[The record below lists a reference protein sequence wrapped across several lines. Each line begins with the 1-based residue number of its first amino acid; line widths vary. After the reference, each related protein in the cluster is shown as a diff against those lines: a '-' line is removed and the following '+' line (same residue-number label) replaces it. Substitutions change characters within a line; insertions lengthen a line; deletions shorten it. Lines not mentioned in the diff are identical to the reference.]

1 MTLLKDLFS
10 FFTENSDKLLE
21 QVLEHVGLTFLSLT
35 LAILISVPAGIL
47 ATRRPRLAPP
57 LLGFAGVMQTI
68 PSIALLGFMLP
79 LLGIGFKPAI
89 VALLLYALL
98 PILRNTYTGITEVD
112 SAVREAARGMGMTDW
127 QVLTKVELPLALP
140 VIFAGVRTSTV
151 INVGIATLAA
161 YIGAGGLG
169 EFIFGGIALNN
180 NVMILAGAI
189 PAALLAIAFDQL
201 LSLLQRGRIRTLI
214 RASGMLGIAVPLL
227 ALLPYLIKVQGDR
240 LRAGM
245 NPEFIG
251 REDGY
256 HNFVEVYDIEF
267 NTVVLSSAL
276 MYKALDEGFVDIIF
290 GYSTDGQ
297 IEGYNLV
304 LLEDDRHAFPPYYC
318 APVIREEISRQ
329 YPEVVDA
336 LNLLAGNI
344 DNAKMAELNYLVG
357 SKNQSPEEVAKS
369 FLKEKGLWKPD
380 RRQGGPTIQIA
391 SKIFTEQ
398 YILSALFSSL
408 INGYTD
414 FDTEVK
420 DGLGGTKICFE
431 ALRNG
436 EIDLYPEYTGTG
448 LLVMLSPEEKVLE
461 RLMQDKDATY
471 QYVSKAFRQKF
482 GIKWLEP
489 LGFNNTYALMMR
501 AEDAQQRGVEAVSDL
516 KQE

>member
-1 MTLLKDLFS
+1 MLNDLFS
-10 FFTENSDKLLE
+10 FFAENSDKLLT
-21 QVLEHVGLTFLSLT
+21 QMLEHIGLTFLSLT
-35 LAILISVPAGIL
+35 LAVLISVPAGIL

-112 SAVREAARGMGMTDW
+112 PAVREAARGMGMTDW

-140 VIFAGVRTSTV
+140 VIFAGIRTSTV

-180 NVMILAGAI
+180 NVMILAGAL

-201 LSLLQRGRIRTLI
+201 LGLLQRSRIRTLT

-227 ALLPYLIKVQGDR
+227 ALLPYLISVQTDR

-256 HNFVEVYDIEF
+256 NNFVEVYDLKF
-267 NTVVLSSAL
+267 NTVFLSSAL
-276 MYKALDEGFVDIIF
+276 MYKALREKFVDVIF
-290 GYSTDGQ
+290 GYSTDGR
-297 IEGYNLV
+297 IAAYDLV
-304 LLEDDRHAFPPYYC
+304 LLEDDKNAFPPYYC
-318 APVIREEISRQ
+318 APIIREAISNR
-329 YPEVVDA
+329 YPEVVEA
-336 LNLLAGNI
+336 LNLLEGKI
-344 DNAKMAELNYLVG
+344 DNERMSALNYQVDFE
-357 SKNQSPEEVAKS
+357 KRSPEAVAEE
-369 FLKEKGLWKPD
+369 FLKEEGLWKPD
-380 RRQGGPTIQIA
+380 RQQGGEVLVIA

-398 YILSALFSSL
+398 YILAALFAAL
-408 INGYTD
+408 IDGYTD
-414 FDTEVK
+414 LDTEIK
-420 DGLGGTKICFE
+420 DGLGGTKICFD
-431 ALRNG
+431 ALRQG
-436 EIDLYPEYTGTG
+436 EVDLYPEYTGTG
-448 LLVMLSPEEKVLE
+448 LLVMLSPDEATRQ
-461 RLMQDKDATY
+461 RLISDAAATY
-471 QYVSKAFRQKF
+471 RYVSEAFLNQF
-482 GIKWLEP
+482 GIRWLEP

-501 AEDAQQRGVEAVSDL
+501 AADARRRDVEAISDL
-516 KQE
+516 R

>member
-1 MTLLKDLFS
+1 MVLLNDLFS
-10 FFTENSDKLLE
+10 FYANNSDKLLE
-21 QVLEHVGLTFLSLT
+21 QTLEHIGLTFLSLM
-35 LAILISVPAGIL
+35 LAVLISVPAGIL

-112 SAVREAARGMGMTDW
+112 PAVREAAEGMGMTDW
-127 QVLTKVELPLALP
+127 QVLTRVELPLALP
-140 VIFAGVRTSTV
+140 VIFAGIRTSTV

-180 NVMILAGAI
+180 NVMILAGAV
-189 PAALLAIAFDQL
+189 PAALLAITFDQL
-201 LSLLQRGRIRTLI
+201 LGLLQRRRIRTLT
-214 RASGMLGIAVPLL
+214 RVSGLVGIAVPLL
-227 ALLPYLIKVQGDR
+227 ALLPYLINMGGDR

-256 HNFVEVYDIEF
+256 YRFAEVYGMEF
-267 NTVVLSSAL
+267 NTVFLSSAL
-276 MYKALDEGFVDIIF
+276 MYKALREQFVDVIF
-290 GYSTDGQ
+290 GYSTDGR
-297 IEGYNLV
+297 IAAYDLV
-304 LLEDDRHAFPPYYC
+304 LLKDDKNAFPPYYC
-318 APVIREEISRQ
+318 APIIRRAVSEQ
-329 YPEVVDA
+329 HPEVVEA
-336 LNLLAGNI
+336 LNLLAGRI
-344 DNAKMAELNYLVG
+344 DNDKMSSLNYQVDFE
-357 SKNQSPEEVAKS
+357 KRSPEDVAEG
-369 FLKEKGLWKPD
+369 FLKELGLWKPD
-380 RRQGGPTIQIA
+380 RQQGGKELVIA

-398 YILSALFSSL
+398 YILAALFAAL

-420 DGLGGTKICFE
+420 DGLGGTKICFD
-431 ALRNG
+431 ALRQG
-436 EIDLYPEYTGTG
+436 EVDLYPEYTGTG
-448 LLVMLSPEEKVLE
+448 LLVMLSPDQKTRE
-461 RLMQDKDATY
+461 RLFSDEAATY
-471 QYVSKAFRQKF
+471 GYVSDAFQTRYNIQ
-482 GIKWLEP
+482 WLEP

-501 AEDAQQRGVEAVSDL
+501 AADARQRGVVRISDL
-516 KQE
+516 H